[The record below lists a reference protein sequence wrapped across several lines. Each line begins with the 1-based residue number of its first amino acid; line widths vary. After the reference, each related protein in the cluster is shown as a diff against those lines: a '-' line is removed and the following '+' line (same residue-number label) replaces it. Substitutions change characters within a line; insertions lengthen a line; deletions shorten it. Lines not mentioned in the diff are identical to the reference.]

1 MLGKERYHDECA
13 RCKADIYV
21 HLGSPFGEDFCAT
34 CRIADALEQLV
45 EIADNAT
52 QFWGDRA

>member
-1 MLGKERYHDECA
+1 MRQERFHDECA

-21 HLGSPFGEDFCAT
+21 HSNGVFAESFCAT

-45 EIADNAT
+45 EIVDEFT
-52 QFWGDRA
+52 EGRA